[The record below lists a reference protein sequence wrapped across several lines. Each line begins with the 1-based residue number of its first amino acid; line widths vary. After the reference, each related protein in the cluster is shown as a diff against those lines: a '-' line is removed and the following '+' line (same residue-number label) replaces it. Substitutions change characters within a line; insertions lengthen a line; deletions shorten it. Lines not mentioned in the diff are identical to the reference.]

1 MPAIT
6 LHPLDQAAA
15 EALARDPAAF
25 ANHAGIEIG
34 PHQTFAVAI
43 AEAYAG
49 LLTSNRAVMPW
60 IGYLA
65 LEAPMRRLVGTC
77 GFKGGPSANNAAE
90 IAYFTFPGEEG
101 RGIATAMA
109 EALVRIASTA
119 EPPLHTVLAH
129 TLPEQNASCRILE
142 KSGFRHAGTVVD
154 PEDGSVWRWELLIG

>member
-1 MPAIT
+1 MPTIT

-15 EALARDPAAF
+15 EVLARDPEAF
-25 ANHAGIEIG
+25 AKQAGFDIG

-49 LLTSNRAVMPW
+49 LLTSTRAELPW

-77 GFKGGPSANNAAE
+77 GFKGGPSADNAAE

-109 EALVRIASTA
+109 DALVRIASTA
-119 EPPLHTVLAH
+119 EHPLETVLAH
-129 TLPEQNASCRILE
+129 TLPERNASCRILE
-142 KSGFRHAGTVVD
+142 KSGFQHTGTVVD
-154 PEDGSVWRWELLIG
+154 PEDGPVWRWELPVR